1 MKRQDMALTLSILQ
15 GTFAICRLDKGARIP
30 DWALI
35 GSFFSITRTPDELSI
50 VCPQI
55 NVPEGTKCDKGW
67 RCLKVEGPLDFTL
80 TGILA
85 SLAMPLAR
93 ASISIFAVSSY
104 DTDYLMVKEK
114 DAKRAVLVLSQEG
127 HQILGHL

>member
-1 MKRQDMALTLSILQ
+1 MTDLKLTLSILQ
-15 GTFAICRLDKGARIP
+15 DKFAICRLDKDARIP
-30 DWALI
+30 DWALT
-35 GSFFSITRTPDELSI
+35 GSFFSITRTPDELSV
-50 VCPQI
+50 VCPQT
-55 NVPEGTKCDKGW
+55 NVPEGMECDKGW

-104 DTDYLMVKEK
+104 DTDYLLVKEK
-114 DAKRAVLVLSQEG
+114 DVKRAILVLSQEG